1 MKKKEYQQ
9 PVIEVV
15 AAAPTEMIAASLLNE
30 GEVDTIGI
38 IDDGGSEDDPLI
50 LGL

>member
-9 PVIEVV
+9 PVTEVV

-30 GEVDTIGI
+30 GEVGTIGI
-38 IDDGGSEDDPLI
+38 IGDDGGDDNPPI

>member
-1 MKKKEYQQ
+1 MKRKMYQQ

-30 GEVDTIGI
+30 GEVDIIGI
-38 IDDGGSEDDPLI
+38 IDNDGGEDDPLI